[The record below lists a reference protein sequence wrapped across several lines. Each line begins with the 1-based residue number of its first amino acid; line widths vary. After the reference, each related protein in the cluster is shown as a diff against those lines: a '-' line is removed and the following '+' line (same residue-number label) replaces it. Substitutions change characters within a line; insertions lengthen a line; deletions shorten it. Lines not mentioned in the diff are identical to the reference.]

1 MSAGELV
8 ALAPAL
14 VLLAGAGA
22 VVLLGIVL
30 HAHERACVL
39 VGIVVALAVAVT
51 SAIAGPGD
59 DALGGAVRRDA
70 ASVFLVVL
78 IATTAAAAL
87 LLALDHR
94 SALAAGVTARLL
106 LSSSGAVLMAG
117 AGDLLVL
124 LAGLALL
131 AAPLHALPY
140 AAGDARPA
148 GRARDVAAR
157 SAILLLVAFGSLLV
171 YAATGSVTLGA
182 LGSATTP
189 LGLAGVALIVGGIG
203 CAAVFLP
210 FHNWSA
216 RTYAGTP
223 VAVIAFCATVVKL
236 GAFAALLRAAGVITA
251 TGAVALDWRASVAVL
266 AALLLIVA
274 SLAAYG
280 EPSLKRFLVYVAA
293 AQAGYIAVGAAAGT
307 AASPA
312 VAFAL
317 AVHAALTIGAFAAVS
332 LLEGADPVAVDLRG
346 VARRRPLLACAFGTI
361 VLGLVGLPPTA
372 GFVAK
377 LYVFEAAI
385 GAHLAWL
392 VILGALSAVV
402 LAVPILKLLLVS
414 IEEGES
420 ARSRTGEA
428 GVLVVAVA
436 LVALVCGIV
445 PAPLL
450 DAAQSIGF

>member
-1 MSAGELV
+1 MSVGELV
-8 ALAPAL
+8 ALVPAL

-22 VVLLGIVL
+22 VVLLGVVL
-30 HAHERACVL
+30 HAHDRACVL
-39 VGIVVALAVAVT
+39 VGIVVALAAAVASV
-51 SAIAGPGD
+51 IAGPGD

-70 ASVFLVVL
+70 ASAFLVVL
-78 IATTAAAAL
+78 IGTTAAAAL
-87 LLALDHR
+87 LLALDHG
-94 SALAAGVTARLL
+94 SALDPEVTALLL

-131 AAPLHALPY
+131 AVPLYALTY
-140 AAGDARPA
+140 AAGDAHPM
-148 GRARDVAAR
+148 GRAWGFAAR
-157 SAILLLVAFGSLLV
+157 SAILFLVAFGTLLV
-171 YAATGSVTLGA
+171 YAATGSVALGA

-189 LGLAGVALIVGGIG
+189 LGLAGVALIVGGLG
-203 CAAVFLP
+203 GAAVFLP
-210 FHNWSA
+210 FHTWSA

-251 TGAVALDWRASVAVL
+251 TGPVALDWRASVAVL
-266 AALLLIVA
+266 AALVLIVA

-280 EPSLKRFLVYVAA
+280 EPSLKRLLVYVSAA
-293 AQAGYIAVGAAAGT
+293 HAGYIAIGGAAGT

-317 AVHAALTIGAFAAVS
+317 AIHAALTIGAFAAVS
-332 LLEGADPVAVDLRG
+332 LLSGADPVVVDLRG
-346 VARRRPLLACAFGTI
+346 LARRRPLVACAFGTI

-392 VILGALSAVV
+392 VILGALSTVV
-402 LAVPILKLLLVS
+402 LAVPVLKLLLVS
-414 IEEGES
+414 IEEGEG
-420 ARSRTGEA
+420 ARSRIGAA

-445 PAPLL
+445 PGPLL
-450 DAAQSIGF
+450 DAAQNIGF